1 MTSLDSLRARQE
13 VVEEQ
18 RLWVRLTRAC
28 NNRCLFCHDVGA
40 QDGTVVPE
48 EEVLARL
55 REGRARGCTRA
66 ILSGGEPTIHPK
78 FLDLVAAA
86 TGMGYT
92 WVQCVSNGRMFA
104 YPKFAARAV
113 AAGLREATL
122 SLHDHTPEV
131 FEELVGVVGSHAQSL
146 RGLRNLLRLGVV
158 VSVDVVLNRRNLPH
172 LKELLEFYVHEGVLE
187 FDLLHLVP
195 FGRGFDEHRETLFAE
210 PETVARELHR
220 ALAWARGVPG
230 IFLWT
235 NRLPIEL
242 LEGHEDLFQDPHKI
256 YDEVLGERESFRAL
270 FRDGTPPSCLGPR
283 CPHCF
288 LRPFCEEARSAAARL
303 RGREATPVPSPGNAA
318 PSPGQVATP
327 PLQVTAAFCRE
338 AADLSDEMLRRRV
351 PGPWSLPA
359 PESLKEAL
367 EVLPPLAEVQ
377 ALARRLG
384 RPVQGLPACLGGPR
398 PSPDGEDDAPAYV
411 PPDGE
416 PLSERH
422 LPEFVAH
429 FIRHRYRVKSLRC
442 RSCLL
447 DARCRGLPVHAARLW
462 GLGVLQ
468 PEH

>member
-13 VVEEQ
+13 AVGEQ

-40 QDGTVVPE
+40 QNGSIVPE

-55 REGRARGCTRA
+55 RDGRARGCTRA
-66 ILSGGEPTIHPK
+66 ILSGGEPTIHPR

-86 TGMGYT
+86 TRMGYT

-122 SLHDHTPEV
+122 SMHDHTPEI
-131 FEELVGVVGSHAQSL
+131 FEELVGVQGSHAQSL
-146 RGLRNLLRLGVV
+146 QGLRNLLRLGVV

-172 LKELLEFYVHEGVLE
+172 LKELLEFYVREGVLE
-187 FDLLHLVP
+187 YDLLHLIP
-195 FGRGFDEHRETLFAE
+195 FGRGFDDHRNALFPE
-210 PETVARELHR
+210 PELVARELQR
-220 ALAWARGVPG
+220 ALDWARTVPG

-270 FRDGTPPSCLGPR
+270 FRDGTPPECLGPR

-288 LRPFCEEARSAAARL
+288 LRPFCEEARTTATRL
-303 RGREATPVPSPGNAA
+303 RNREGHPGTTPAEEP
-318 PSPGQVATP
+318 P
-327 PLQVTAAFCRE
+327 PLVLTAAFCRE
-338 AADLSDEMLRRRV
+338 AAGLSDEALRRRV
-351 PGPWSLPA
+351 PGRWALPT

-367 EVLPPLAEVQ
+367 EVLPPLEDVR

-398 PSPDGEDDAPAYV
+398 PLPGGTDDAPSFA

-416 PLSERH
+416 ALSERH
-422 LPEFVAH
+422 LPDFIAH

-442 RSCLL
+442 RSCRL
-447 DARCRGLPVHAARLW
+447 DALCRGLPVHGARVW
-462 GLGVLQ
+462 GLSVLQ
-468 PEH
+468 PEQ

>member
-13 VVEEQ
+13 AVGEQ

-40 QDGTVVPE
+40 QNGTIVPE

-66 ILSGGEPTIHPK
+66 ILSGGEPTIHPR

-86 TGMGYT
+86 TGMGYS

-122 SLHDHTPEV
+122 SMHDHTPQV
-131 FEELVGVVGSHAQSL
+131 FEELVGVSGAHAQSL
-146 RGLRNLLRLGVV
+146 QGLRNLLRLGVV

-172 LKELLEFYVHEGVLE
+172 LKELLEFYVNEGVLE
-187 FDLLHLVP
+187 FDLLHLIP
-195 FGRGFDEHRETLFAE
+195 FGRGFDDHREALFPE
-210 PETVARELHR
+210 PEMVARELHR
-220 ALAWARGVPG
+220 ALDWARTVPG

-270 FRDGTPPSCLGPR
+270 FRDGTPPECEGPR

-288 LRPFCEEARSAAARL
+288 LRPFCEEARATATRL
-303 RGREATPVPSPGNAA
+303 RDPRRARAKAVDDGPG
-318 PSPGQVATP
+318 PR
-327 PLQVTAAFCRE
+327 PLEVTAAFCRE
-338 AADLSDEMLRRRV
+338 AAGMSDEALHGRV
-351 PGPWSLPA
+351 PDRWALPA
-359 PESLKEAL
+359 PESLTEAL

-377 ALARRLG
+377 ALSRRLG

-398 PSPDGEDDAPAYV
+398 PLPGGEDDALAFQ

-422 LPEFVAH
+422 LPDFIAH

-442 RSCLL
+442 RTCRL
-447 DARCRGLPVHAARLW
+447 DALCRGLPVHAARIW

-468 PEH
+468 PEQ